1 MSANAKAQREYIAA
15 LEVKNANLEAECQQ
29 LREQL
34 RTLAV
39 GPSEVIR
46 GYDPAF
52 DPDGSAENAA
62 LGVMKNYQ
70 VASCFITNALAY
82 LESGDRTTVATN
94 LRLIEQLLE
103 QPNAVNT
110 EYEWEDFK

>member
-34 RTLAV
+34 RTLAL
-39 GPSEVIR
+39 GPQ
-46 GYDPAF
+46 DT
-52 DPDGSAENAA
+52 PDDMS
-62 LGVMKNYQ
+62 VMKNYQ

-82 LESGDRTTVATN
+82 LESGDWKTVKTN
-94 LRLIEQLLE
+94 LQLIEQLLE